1 MKSTPLPKDFPATA
15 EQWEK
20 LISEA
25 PGENRLPTP
34 EEEAAWENGFVSYSL
49 ADHKAKRAVARRVR
63 GKGRKP
69 AKCSVTV
76 RYDADIIQLFKA
88 SGKGW
93 QTLLNAAVRDW
104 LRTHSP
110 SDAVEAK
117 EGA

>member
-1 MKSTPLPKDFPATA
+1 MKSTSLQKGLPA

-25 PGENRLPTP
+25 PGEDRLPTP
-34 EEEAAWENGFVSYSL
+34 EEEAAWEDGFVSYSL
-49 ADHKAKRAVARRVR
+49 ADHKAKLAARRMR

-69 AKCSVTV
+69 PKHSVTV
-76 RYDADIIQLFKA
+76 RYDADIIEAFKA

-117 EGA
+117 EGT